1 LKTTIANNISALRA
15 SRKLSVVELA
25 SAIGVTRQTVY
36 AMEAGNYVPNT
47 AVALKLARELEVRVE
62 DLFSLG
68 ENLPSNEQPVKLL
81 PGFDGWQAQQ
91 PVQLC
96 KVGKT
101 VVAVPA
107 YPVQWSLP
115 AVDAVLAAQPIDNS
129 GAKATICG
137 TPHNFGNRILMAGC
151 DPGISILQR
160 HMELAGSGLVI
171 APRNSSEAL
180 RLLRDG
186 CIHIAGTHLRDEATG
201 ESNLPAIGRM
211 FPKNS
216 VAVIS
221 FALWEEGILTRAGNP
236 KGIREIADIAR
247 KGMRFVNR
255 EAGSGS
261 RILFDSRIRAAGI
274 PSTKIR
280 GYGSVV
286 LGHLAAAWQVHSGAA
301 DCCIAT
307 STAARAFGLGFM
319 PLVTERY
326 DLAVRR
332 KDLSLPGVQLLFE
345 TLNHSTFRRELESAG
360 GYDTNVAGRRVL

>member
-1 LKTTIANNISALRA
+1 LKTTIANNISALRE
-15 SRKLSVVELA
+15 SRNLSVIELA

-47 AVALKLARELEVRVE
+47 AVALKLARELDVRVE
-62 DLFSLG
+62 DLFLLG
-68 ENLPSNEQPVKLL
+68 EDSPSNEQQVKLL
-81 PGFDGWQAQQ
+81 PGFDGWEAEQ
-91 PVQLC
+91 PIQVC
-96 KVGKT
+96 KVGKNL
-101 VVAVPA
+101 VAAPA
-107 YPVQWSLP
+107 YPVQWSLA
-115 AVDAVLAAQPIDNS
+115 AVDAVLAAQPVDNS
-129 GAKATICG
+129 RAKARICG
-137 TPHNFGNRILMAGC
+137 RSHDFGNRILVAGC
-151 DPGISILQR
+151 DPGISILKR

-171 APRNSSEAL
+171 AQRNSSEAL
-180 RLLRDG
+180 RLLKDG
-186 CIHIAGTHLRDEATG
+186 CIHMAGTHLHDEATG

-236 KGIREIADIAR
+236 NGIREIADVAR
-247 KGMRFVNR
+247 KGVRFVNR
-255 EAGSGS
+255 ETGSGS
-261 RILFDSRIRAAGI
+261 RILFDSRIRAAAI

-280 GYGSVV
+280 DYGSVV

-307 STAARAFGLGFM
+307 SAAARAFGLGFV

-332 KDLSLPGVQLLFE
+332 KDLSLPGVQLLLE
-345 TLNHSTFRRELESAG
+345 TLNRSAFRRELESVG